1 MYWDS
6 RFPDIDVEY
15 VADLPNYSRF
25 WNEIEKNSLVVIDDL
40 WTAASNNEHVS
51 NAFKVYS
58 KKQGFSIIIVTQV
71 SLVVKFSMNNF
82 FRIFLNPASFLK
94 TSDKIRKLLFYLTIM
109 AITQLTNQ
117 LPKNWVLAI
126 NMLKRPTMLLTDD
139 MVTFLL
145 TKVLRS
151 RISDSGCV
159 QTFLVKMII
168 HIRFSSVKTSFL
180 SSLFLVS
187 FCSYIYI

>member
-15 VADLPNYSRF
+15 VADLPNYSQF

-71 SLVVKFSMNNF
+71 GPVDKFSINYFLEF
-82 FRIFLNPASFLK
+82 FWIGQVLTKYTTEFWSGRIIWELW
-94 TSDKIRKLLFYLTIM
+94 KLL
-109 AITQLTNQ
+109 N
-117 LPKNWVLAI
+117 
-126 NMLKRPTMLLTDD
+126 
-139 MVTFLL
+139 
-145 TKVLRS
+145 
-151 RISDSGCV
+151 
-159 QTFLVKMII
+159 
-168 HIRFSSVKTSFL
+168 
-180 SSLFLVS
+180 
-187 FCSYIYI
+187 